1 MADLDAML
9 LTEYERLKNVKTV
22 YQEELDKLPKGCLS
36 RKFIGGREYFYLQ
49 HRENGRHVSQYVPRE
64 QVKLLR
70 EQVERRRRLKKS
82 LQDIEQKLLKVQ
94 KVIEKFG

>member
-9 LTEYERLKNVKTV
+9 LAEYERLQNVKAV

-49 HRENGRHVSQYVPRE
+49 YRENGKHISQYVPRDQE
-64 QVKLLR
+64 KLLR
-70 EQVERRRRLKKS
+70 EQIERRRRLKKS
-82 LQDIEQKLLKVQ
+82 VQHIEQKLLKVR
-94 KVIEKFG
+94 KAID